1 MISYLKAVHNLTFYG
16 GELLGTTYKSLI
28 FVGLIVEEGEGQD
41 DDDEEGRGH
50 VDDVP
55 EDFHVHVGACP
66 EVPDVQGKEKDLAL
80 CTDEGHYL
88 SNNVMGL
95 MITMMALQKVEDP
108 KAESAGCAY
117 LATK

>member
-1 MISYLKAVHNLTFYG
+1 MMSMISYLKAVHNLTFYG
-16 GELLGTTYKSLI
+16 GERQKASYKGLV
-28 FVGLIVEEGEGQD
+28 FVGFVVEEGEGED

-88 SNNVMGL
+88 SNNVIEL
-95 MITMMALQKVEDP
+95 SLTMMALQKVEDP
-108 KAESAGCAY
+108 KAESAG
-117 LATK
+117 